1 MKMLKY
7 CKIILE
13 KVSFDEF
20 LFKKEYYKA
29 IKYLNSNER
38 IELRVWLRKNEMIKA
53 LPINPS

>member
-13 KVSFDEF
+13 KVSFDKF

-38 IELRVWLRKNEMIKA
+38 IELRVWLRKNEMM
-53 LPINPS
+53 LNQINS

>member
-1 MKMLKY
+1 MKMLRY

-13 KVSFDEF
+13 KVSFDKF

-38 IELRVWLRKNEMIKA
+38 IELRVWLRNNKMIKA
-53 LPINPS
+53 LPINSN

>member
-1 MKMLKY
+1 MLKY
-7 CKIILE
+7 YKIILE
-13 KVSFDEF
+13 KVSFDKF

-29 IKYLNSNER
+29 LKYLNSNER